1 MRRTGD
7 RRGRAAR
14 HAAAMLCSLAFG
26 AMSPA
31 FALNGTGVRT
41 ADPLTWP
48 VPTPAEAAA
57 REQAGEAFVRDL
69 VAALRARPEP
79 RFQLAAAVLLV
90 QSTRDGRAEGE
101 ALFARIRAGSDDPA
115 VLHVAAG
122 RCPFEATVC
131 DADGAL
137 DALLARDPRDAE
149 AIFRALDRAQ
159 RRGDTDGF
167 DTWLAMLPAARFGEG
182 GMLAA
187 NRAWTEVYALLRDDP
202 RLPMIAGSLA
212 VDARPLP
219 PDLAIGVA
227 ALGRA
232 LAVPFVGRDAL
243 SSGCVAALEAPALVH
258 RLQDCRRAAVWLREH
273 GETRSDPY
281 VGIRLGWRL
290 AIDDTERADLERQWR
305 EHQWLGRGTSLDGT
319 PAQPPGGL
327 EGWRRQAVRYHVLL
341 LEQPSESAALAIFR
355 AEHGIG
361 ETPPADYR
369 PTYTLAEL
377 DALRTA
383 AQHHPAGS
391 HAPPR

>member
-1 MRRTGD
+1 M
-7 RRGRAAR
+7 
-14 HAAAMLCSLAFG
+14 
-26 AMSPA
+26 
-31 FALNGTGVRT
+31 
-41 ADPLTWP
+41 TWP

-57 REQAGEAFVRDL
+57 REQAGAAFTRDL
-69 VAALRARPEP
+69 IAVLRARPEP

-90 QSTRDGRAEGE
+90 NGTRDGRAEGE
-101 ALFARIRAGSDDPA
+101 ALFARIRPGSDDPV
-115 VLHVAAG
+115 VLHLAANG
-122 RCPFEATVC
+122 CPFDAATC

-149 AIFRALDRAQ
+149 AIFLALDRAQ
-159 RRGDTDGF
+159 RRGDAAGF
-167 DTWLAMLPAARFGEG
+167 DTGLATLPTARFGEG

-187 NRAWTEVYALLRDDP
+187 NRAWTEAYALLRDDP

-243 SSGCVAALEAPALVH
+243 SSGCAAALEDPALAQ
-258 RLQDCRRAAVWLREH
+258 RLHDCRRVAAWLRAQ
-273 GETRSDPY
+273 GATRSDQY

-290 AIDDTERADLERQWR
+290 AIDDTGRADLERQWR
-305 EHQWLGRGTSLDGT
+305 DHQWRGRGTSLDGT
-319 PAQPPGGL
+319 PAQHPDGL

-341 LEQPSESAALAIFR
+341 REQPSESAALAIFR

-361 ETPPADYR
+361 ETPPADYH

-383 AQHHPAGS
+383 ARRHPAGS